1 MRHPQRQLLPEESE
15 GGQAAMAKHQQGAE
29 KRPGR
34 VTEDDGAKEGRGRTQ
49 VAGEVEADN
58 TARKKKTE
66 SYSGTS
72 RTGIG
77 ARMERPART
86 VRFEDEPTVFGM
98 DKVQQVM
105 ATDATERDNR
115 RAAVYVATVRPTLA
129 STRYASEAREAEL
142 RGRSGEGAAVRSAGE
157 GAEVDRTGE
166 GAAAPP
172 AEGNDGVLRSTT
184 TTSRLDDGEQRMMAL
199 TTDIA
204 GAVELESKATLLS
217 PTGGDTN
224 NGADPNA
231 APTVSEDVTTTKPPD
246 VTDTPGTDTRTRA
259 NAGVGGVDS
268 RENEAATMHGD
279 GARNDDAVVQAKQ
292 DEISQARLARH

>member
-1 MRHPQRQLLPEESE
+1 
-15 GGQAAMAKHQQGAE
+15 
-29 KRPGR
+29 
-34 VTEDDGAKEGRGRTQ
+34 
-49 VAGEVEADN
+49 
-58 TARKKKTE
+58 
-66 SYSGTS
+66 
-72 RTGIG
+72 
-77 ARMERPART
+77 
-86 VRFEDEPTVFGM
+86 
-98 DKVQQVM
+98 
-105 ATDATERDNR
+105 
-115 RAAVYVATVRPTLA
+115 
-129 STRYASEAREAEL
+129 
-142 RGRSGEGAAVRSAGE
+142 
-157 GAEVDRTGE
+157 
-166 GAAAPP
+166 
-172 AEGNDGVLRSTT
+172 
-184 TTSRLDDGEQRMMAL
+184 MMAL

-292 DEISQARLARH
+292 DEISQARLARHKVRKAAKRRRFRALQLKRRREAGRQEVHEARQRQRRTEASEALDAL